1 MIRSFRCRETERI
14 FRNQISRAFPPDIQ
28 NTARRKLRQLDDA
41 VSLDDLRNPPG
52 NRLEPLR
59 GDHQREHSIRI
70 NDQWRIVFTWDNGPD
85 DVRIEDYH

>member
-1 MIRSFRCRETERI
+1 MIRSFRCTETKRI
-14 FRNQISRAFPPDIQ
+14 FDNETSRVFPPDIQ
-28 NTARRKLRQLDDA
+28 RTARRKLRQLDDA

-59 GDHQREHSIRI
+59 GSRQGAYSIRI
-70 NDQWRIVFTWDNGPD
+70 NDQWRVVFTWDNGPC